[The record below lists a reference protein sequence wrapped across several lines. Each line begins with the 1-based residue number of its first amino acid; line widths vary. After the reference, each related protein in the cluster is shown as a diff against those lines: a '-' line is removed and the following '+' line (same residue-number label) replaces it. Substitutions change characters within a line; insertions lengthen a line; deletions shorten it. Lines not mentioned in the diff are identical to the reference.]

1 MNIRPSDN
9 FSVGGRRAAYV
20 LIICSLL
27 RAISYADWQVM
38 SVVMEPMKLD
48 LGLSD
53 AQAGLVSSAF
63 FFGIIVFTLPV
74 AHLVDIWSRT
84 KMIGLM
90 AITWSV
96 FTLGTGFVGGLAS
109 LVLMRLGVGV
119 GEAGFGAG
127 GTALVSASYPKN
139 KQGQKLG
146 IFNVFV
152 TVGVILGVVA
162 GGYLSANHGG
172 WRTPFLVFGIPG
184 VVLGVMAFFMQD
196 YRLVKADGSA
206 VIHDSLLA
214 KLTQLLK
221 IPTLRWLYLGLGM
234 YAVLQISVGTW
245 LPSLLIRAYGIK
257 EDKAGL
263 VMGVVTII
271 GLAGPILGGILSDK
285 WQQRYAGGR
294 MRLAAISI
302 AIASVLVWL
311 VLLAAFDLN
320 NKSLMYFCAVM
331 MPLHSIFVGMALPAV
346 AATSQEVVPLKLK
359 GLSWGAAT
367 MALFLLGGAWGP
379 MLVGVVSDRFGGGYE
394 GLSLG
399 LAITG
404 VFGLIAAWA
413 WFMTAK
419 HVDADTQKFGESM
432 S

>member
-1 MNIRPSDN
+1 MNIQQSDN
-9 FSVGGRRAAYV
+9 FIVGGRRAAYV
-20 LIICSLL
+20 LLICSLL

-74 AHLVDIWSRT
+74 AHLVDVWSRA

-90 AITWSV
+90 AIFWST
-96 FTLGTGFVGGLAS
+96 FTLATGFVGGLTS

-127 GTALVSASYPKN
+127 GTALVSASYPRKT
-139 KQGQKLG
+139 QGQKLG

-152 TVGVILGVVA
+152 TIGVILGVVA

-184 VVLGVMAFFMQD
+184 IVLGILAFFMQD
-196 YRLVKADGSA
+196 YRLVEADGSA
-206 VIHDSLLA
+206 VVHGSLLA
-214 KLTQLLK
+214 NLK
-221 IPTLRWLYLGLGM
+221 VLWKIRTLRWLYLGLGM

-285 WQQRYAGGR
+285 WQQKYAGGR

-311 VLLAAFDLN
+311 VLIAAFDLN
-320 NKSLMYFCAVM
+320 NTTLMYFCAAM

-346 AATSQEVVPLKLK
+346 AATSQEVVPPQLK

-379 MLVGVVSDRFGGGYE
+379 MLVGAVSDRFGGGYQ

-413 WFMTAK
+413 WWMTAQ
-419 HVDADTQKFGESM
+419 HVDADTRAFGEKLS
-432 S
+432 

>member
-1 MNIRPSDN
+1 MNIHPSNN
-9 FSVGGRRAAYV
+9 FTVGGRRAAYV

-63 FFGIIVFTLPV
+63 FFGIIVFTLPI
-74 AHLVDIWSRT
+74 AHLVDVWSRA

-90 AITWSV
+90 AIFWST
-96 FTLGTGFVGGLAS
+96 FTVATGFVGGLTS
-109 LVLMRLGVGV
+109 LVLMRLGVGI
-119 GEAGFGAG
+119 GEAGFGSG
-127 GTALVSASYPKN
+127 GTALVSASYPRKT
-139 KQGQKLG
+139 QGQKLG
-146 IFNVFV
+146 IFNTFV

-162 GGYLSANHGG
+162 GGYLSAHHGG

-184 VVLGVMAFFMQD
+184 IVLGILAFFMQD
-196 YRLVKADGSA
+196 YRLVEANGSD
-206 VIHDSLLA
+206 VVHGSLLA
-214 KLTQLLK
+214 NLKQLWK
-221 IPTLRWLYLGLGM
+221 IRTLRWLYLGLGM
-234 YAVLQISVGTW
+234 YAVVQISVGTW
-245 LPSLLIRAYGIK
+245 LPSLLIRAYSIK

-263 VMGVVTII
+263 VMGIVTII

-285 WQQRYAGGR
+285 WQHRYAGGR

-320 NKSLMYFCAVM
+320 NKPLMYFCAAM

-346 AATSQEVVPLKLK
+346 AATSQEVVPPQLK

-379 MLVGVVSDRFGGGYE
+379 LLVGAVSDRFGGGYE

-399 LAITG
+399 LAIAG

-413 WFMTAK
+413 WFMTAR
-419 HVDADTQKFGESM
+419 HVDADTAAFGESL